1 MKVTIRLENADDARE
16 FVDAAVKCGADV
28 DLQSGAV
35 YLDGKSL
42 LGVLAMGI
50 KKELH
55 VMVASSDV
63 DPAFTKVVNKF
74 AIA

>member
-1 MKVTIRLENADDARE
+1 MKVTIRLENADEARE

-42 LGVLAMGI
+42 LGVLAM
-50 KKELH
+50 ESRENY
-55 VMVASSDV
+55 M
-63 DPAFTKVVNKF
+63 
-74 AIA
+74 